1 RGRAMNRAT
10 ELVHD
15 AVTLLQRHGFV
26 PTVSNGGKHV
36 RVRWVDQGRR
46 FTLYIRQSRRSAR
59 PAQFAGDVAAKPQKW
74 GARMRPTVQ
83 MIEYLES
90 KVADVYRQVEGIHAV
105 VTNWDG
111 VPAEV
116 NDPICRMAIAVQDL
130 SFALSIWLHVRER
143 EAAATVVK
151 IADYI

>member
-1 RGRAMNRAT
+1 
-10 ELVHD
+10 
-15 AVTLLQRHGFV
+15 
-26 PTVSNGGKHV
+26 
-36 RVRWVDQGRR
+36 
-46 FTLYIRQSRRSAR
+46 
-59 PAQFAGDVAAKPQKW
+59 
-74 GARMRPTVQ
+74 

-151 IADYI
+151 IADYIGKNSTAHA